1 MSMMLVKHLK
11 QVRFTKQL
19 TFLQFCLLKEN
30 LFGVWF
36 GFGLA
41 HVTFR
46 PVGWFHL
53 KFEERVRIVGTTEVL
68 VTRLSE

>member
-1 MSMMLVKHLK
+1 MMLVKHLK

-19 TFLQFCLLKEN
+19 SFLLFCLLKEN

-36 GFGLA
+36 CFCLT

-46 PVGWFHL
+46 PVGWFYL
-53 KFEERVRIVGTTEVL
+53 KFEEGVRIVGMTEVL
-68 VTRLSE
+68 VNQLSE